1 MPPQILTLKL
11 DGITAGNYRAWGR
24 HRHPPAPGFALP
36 PVHVDTETLGNTIT
50 TTLDCNQPA
59 PLPPATAT
67 ATATAQP
74 PLTSTQ
80 THPLVTCAAG
90 AIDRPSI
97 VERESATA
105 PERRPPTCLTGHQT
119 IVRNPLLDAPAEQPR
134 RRHDRQTSEG
144 RPTQEPGPGRTHP
157 TGSPLASP
165 ERTQVKHELALA
177 LTDLGG
183 ATFALAY
190 HGALNDERLVPRVQ
204 RVRDLFTQLS
214 ALDHPTHTS
223 QPTNEPATPVVAP

>member
-11 DGITAGNYRAWGR
+11 DGITAGDYLAWGR
-24 HRHPPAPGFALP
+24 HRHPPARGCAVP
-36 PVHVDTETLGNTIT
+36 PVHVDTKTLGDTIT
-50 TTLDCNQPA
+50 TTLGCNQPA
-59 PLPPATAT
+59 PLPPANAT
-67 ATATAQP
+67 APAQP

-80 THPLVTCAAG
+80 THPPVTCAAA
-90 AIDRPSI
+90 AIDHPSI
-97 VERESATA
+97 VERESATDL
-105 PERRPPTCLTGHQT
+105 ERRPPTCLPGHQT
-119 IVRNPLLDAPAEQPR
+119 IARNPLLDAPAEQPR
-134 RRHDRQTSEG
+134 RRHDRQESEA
-144 RPTQEPGPGRTHP
+144 RPAEEPGPARTHP
-157 TGSPLASP
+157 TGSLLASP

-204 RVRDLFTQLS
+204 RVRDLFTHLS
-214 ALDHPTHTS
+214 ALDHTTHAN